1 MVVLYKNRRGF
12 TLLEMVL
19 VIAIILIL
27 WFGAVKVDTG
37 EMRTGEIVALVSY
50 MTQILLAMIVV
61 ANLVTIMTRK

>member
-27 WFGAVKVDTG
+27 AVVVWFSVSDYMNAAKKATEKVEAHNSVNAQVMEEAFG
-37 EMRTGEIVALVSY
+37 
-50 MTQILLAMIVV
+50 
-61 ANLVTIMTRK
+61 